1 MKAKT
6 LSIAALLFSAVF
18 ASQSQAALV
27 YNGGTSNLSGGYY
40 ADQGYLYNE
49 TGAHFMLDSAAAVN
63 SINWWGAYDGNQ
75 NQTDNFFLRFYAGG
89 ATPGALLYSFNL
101 GTGNKTATG
110 NTMFGVYN
118 EYSYQSAFSAI
129 NLAANTSYFISLSN
143 QNTGTDTWFWA
154 NSNGPSN
161 NGFSYRGYWENTGA
175 SLAFE
180 LSNDTATQAVS
191 APATL
196 GLFGLSLLALGL
208 RRRPR

>member
-27 YNGGTSNLSGGYY
+27 YNGGASNLSGGYY
-40 ADQGYLYNE
+40 ADQGYLYTE
-49 TGAHFMLDSAAAVN
+49 TGAHFMLNSASAVN
-63 SINWWGAYDGNQ
+63 SIKWWGGYDGNQ
-75 NQTDNFFLRFYAGG
+75 NQSDNFFLRFYAGG

-101 GTGNKTATG
+101 GASNKATNGNLIQSSW
-110 NTMFGVYN
+110 N
-118 EYSYQSAFSAI
+118 EYSYQAAFSSI

-143 QNTGTDTWFWA
+143 QNTGTDNWFWTT
-154 NSNGPSN
+154 SNGPSN
-161 NGFSYRGYWENTGA
+161 NGASYGGSWLNTGA

-180 LSNDTATQAVS
+180 LSNDGSTQAVS
-191 APATL
+191 APASL

-208 RRRPR
+208 RRRQR

>member
-27 YNGGTSNLSGGYY
+27 YNGGASTSSGGYY
-40 ADQGYLYNE
+40 ADQGYGYTE
-49 TGAHFMLDSAAAVN
+49 TGAHFMLNSASAVN
-63 SINWWGAYDGNQ
+63 SIKWWGAYDGNQ

-101 GTGNKTATG
+101 GASNKTATG
-110 NTMFGVYN
+110 NVMLGWWN
-118 EYSYQSAFSAI
+118 EYSYQSTFSAI

-143 QNTGTDTWFWA
+143 QNTGTDNWFWA

-161 NGFSYRGYWENTGA
+161 NGASNGGSWINTGA
-175 SLAFE
+175 SMAFE
-180 LSNDTATQAVS
+180 LINDGPTQAVS

-196 GLFGLSLLALGL
+196 GLLGLSLLALGL
-208 RRRPR
+208 RRRQR

>member
-1 MKAKT
+1 MKAPA
-6 LSIAALLFSAVF
+6 LSFVALVFSVVF
-18 ASQSQAALV
+18 ASQAQAALV
-27 YNGGTSNLSGGYY
+27 YNGGAPDLSGGYY
-40 ADQGYLYNE
+40 ADQGYLYTE
-49 TGAHFMLDSAAAVN
+49 TGAHFMLGSASAVN
-63 SINWWGAYDGNQ
+63 SIKWWGAYDGNQ

-101 GTGNKTATG
+101 GSSNKSATG
-110 NTMFGVYN
+110 NLILGSWN
-118 EYSYQSAFSAI
+118 EYSYQSTFSAI

-143 QNTGTDTWFWA
+143 QNTGSDNWFWET
-154 NSNGPSN
+154 SNGPSN
-161 NGFSYRGYWENTGA
+161 NGFSYGGNWESTGA

-208 RRRPR
+208 RRRQR

>member
-27 YNGGTSNLSGGYY
+27 YNGGASNLSGGYY
-40 ADQGYLYNE
+40 ADQGYTYFEAGTN
-49 TGAHFMLDSAAAVN
+49 FMLDSAATVN
-63 SINWWGAYDGNQ
+63 SIKWWGAYDGNQ

-89 ATPGALLYSFNL
+89 ATPGVLLYSFNL
-101 GTGNKTATG
+101 GASNKAATG
-110 NTMFGVYN
+110 NVMQNTWN
-118 EYSYQSAFSAI
+118 EYSYQSTFSAI

-143 QNTGTDTWFWA
+143 QNTGTDNWFWA

-161 NGFSYRGYWENTGA
+161 NGASNGGSWINTGA

-180 LSNDTATQAVS
+180 LSNDGPTQAVS

-196 GLFGLSLLALGL
+196 GLLGLSLLALGL
-208 RRRPR
+208 RRRQR

>member
-6 LSIAALLFSAVF
+6 LSFAALLFSAVF

-27 YNGGTSNLSGGYY
+27 YNGGASTSDGGFY
-40 ADQGYLYNE
+40 ADQGYLYTEAGVN
-49 TGAHFMLDSAAAVN
+49 FMLNSASAVN
-63 SINWWGAYDGNQ
+63 SIKWWGAYDGNQ

-101 GTGNKTATG
+101 GAGNKTTTG
-110 NTMFGVYN
+110 NVMLGMWN
-118 EYSYQSAFSAI
+118 EYSYKSTFSTF

-143 QNTGTDTWFWA
+143 QNSGTDTWFWA
-154 NSNGPSN
+154 NGNGPSN
-161 NGFSYRGYWENTGA
+161 NGASYGGSWVNTGA

-180 LSNDTATQAVS
+180 LSNDNTTQAVS

-208 RRRPR
+208 RRRQR